1 MATLTG
7 EEKITK
13 TKENTSK
20 RWVVKVTSNPNYCGV
35 GAGGVQFAN
44 GQAVIESER
53 MAEWFKEHEG
63 YTVARS

>member
-1 MATLTG
+1 MAITS

>member
-1 MATLTG
+1 MAMTS

-20 RWVVKVTSNPNYCGV
+20 RWVVKVDSNPNYCGV

>member
-20 RWVVKVTSNPNYCGV
+20 RWVVKVDSNPNYCGV